1 MDRTETWLSALLKLV
16 FLSISVLVASIV
28 TSWALSIVVRFDSIA
43 FWIIGL
49 MFFVL
54 CTGLTLAILYIPTKK
69 VAFKAGFSDRKT
81 SWISSGMACLVHWA
95 LGLVFAFAPFWS
107 GGSVYLSGVLIQ
119 GAGFMTRDVIIEQYY
134 LPTFLVALIPE
145 LICCALMSL
154 AERKGSEARRK
165 EREEMTGNPEGV
177 RPLIEEE
184 DREKSE
190 QSEDPE

>member
-1 MDRTETWLSALLKLV
+1 MDRTETLLSALLKLV

-28 TSWALSIVVRFDSIA
+28 TSWILSIVVRFDTIA

-49 MFFVL
+49 LFFIL

-69 VAFKAGFSDRKT
+69 VAFKAGFSNRKA
-81 SWISSGMACLVHWA
+81 SWLSSGLACLVHWV

-119 GAGFMTRDVIIEQYY
+119 GAGFLTRDVIIEQYY
-134 LPTFLVALIPE
+134 FPTFLVALIPE
-145 LICCALMSL
+145 LICCAVMSV
-154 AERKGSEARRK
+154 AERRGAEARRR

-184 DREKSE
+184 DREKAE
-190 QSEDPE
+190 EEK